1 MTLALVT
8 IVAPLS
14 PDRIG
19 QASHLIDALGN
30 PARAD
35 LKAALDAAI
44 DPDGS
49 GTHFASLHA
58 LPSFTAGRAHLIL
71 EFSSDGS
78 PARAI
83 ARLVGAIGAQ
93 LQPVFALAS
102 DWRQAE
108 LGAYLAAHAVPS
120 GYTYGKPAG
129 VPHVGAPGMSVGLIR
144 DEDKL
149 AEAARDLLARQGGH
163 IAPMARLV
171 AVRDALQPQFPA
183 LLADTTPAPPAHL
196 LSIAAAGLKR
206 LPNLLTTFLWP
217 LALPLLA
224 WIALCATFAAMHHR
238 PDGPPPHPLFQALH
252 GAWHGLATGLPW
264 VLVVVIAV
272 YLRLRWLESLD
283 WVSERFPTQHV
294 EAEMAARENH
304 CAQNHM
310 VSLTRLKPGI
320 LRRITIRLAFW
331 TIAQVGSL
339 AYRPG
344 YLGPI
349 GTIHFAR
356 WITVP
361 GTRDFLF
368 LSNYGGSWQAYLE
381 DFITLAHDGLT
392 AVWSN
397 TVGFPRTSNLFLEGA
412 TDADRFKRFARQ
424 SMLPTRFWYSA
435 YPQIDTDMI
444 RANAAIRRGLVGAMS
459 EDDAVAWLARFGS
472 ATRPASQLV
481 TDEIQSL
488 VFGGMGFLGFSRM
501 TLWDL
506 SAEPAQAQAF
516 FAAAA
521 AHVAYDDGRRLAD
534 DAEAIVQLAVSAR
547 GLRALGLPD
556 AAVASFPPPFTQG
569 MACPARA
576 RILGDAGL
584 DAPEHW
590 WWGGAGE
597 PHLALIVL
605 GRSETA
611 CDDLE
616 GKLVA
621 AASTHGAA
629 RTYRQPMADYD
640 PHDNHE
646 PFGFVDGISQ
656 PVIRGTYKGST
667 RGDALHL
674 VEPGEFI
681 LGYPDNRGESP
692 PGPSVSAGLD
702 PAGRLP
708 VRGSDPTLSIATI
721 NHPREIGRNGS
732 YLVIRQLEQDPAAFD
747 GYCAQQSDALQG
759 RLPAPYLVTPDFIAA
774 KLIGRWR
781 NGAPIV
787 RAPYSDTISKAQAV
801 AAINL
806 GAPAQA
812 HITFA
817 NTFLPGEEDP
827 EGLRCPFG
835 AHIRRANPR
844 DSLNPGSTDQIA
856 ISNRHRILRVGR
868 KYAANTSR
876 NANDAAAAAGGKPGL
891 VFLCLNADIERQFE
905 FIQQTW
911 IQGNVISLTCPIS
924 LKGETDPLLGSG
936 DSSGYTV
943 PSHDGLIRLAPPPRF
958 VTVRGGGYFFMPG
971 RSVIAWLATARTD
984 APVTPGPPAA
994 AHAAVTSL

>member
-1 MTLALVT
+1 MSHALVT

-35 LKAALDAAI
+35 LRAALDPTDA
-44 DPDGS
+44 DGA

-71 EFSSDGS
+71 EFSADGT
-78 PARAI
+78 PAQAI
-83 ARLVGAIGAQ
+83 ARLAGAIGAQ
-93 LQPVFALAS
+93 LRPVFALAS
-102 DWRQAE
+102 DWRGGD
-108 LGAYLAAHAVPS
+108 LGAYLAEHSIPS
-120 GYTYGKPAG
+120 GWTYGKPPG
-129 VPHVGAPGMSVGLIR
+129 VGHVGAPGMSVGLIR
-144 DEDKL
+144 DEDVL
-149 AEAARDLLARQGGH
+149 AQQARALLSAQGPGM
-163 IAPMARLV
+163 APMARLA
-171 AVRDALQPQFPA
+171 AVRDALQAQFPA
-183 LLADTTPAPPAHL
+183 LLADATPAPPGTVL
-196 LSIAAAGLKR
+196 TIAGAGLKR

-217 LALPLLA
+217 LALALLA
-224 WIALCATFAAMHHR
+224 SIAICATFAAMHHH
-238 PDGPPPHPLFQALH
+238 PGEPPHHPQILALLHALH
-252 GAWHGLATGLPW
+252 GAWIGLATGLLW

-272 YLRLRWLESLD
+272 YLRLRWLESID
-283 WVSERFPTQHV
+283 WVSERFPSAHV

-310 VSLTRLKPGI
+310 VSITRLKPG
-320 LRRITIRLAFW
+320 LVRRITIRLAFW

-361 GTRDFLF
+361 GTRDFIF
-368 LSNYGGSWQAYLE
+368 FSNYGGSWQAYLE
-381 DFITLAHDGLT
+381 DFITLAHFGLT
-392 AVWSN
+392 AAWSN
-397 TVGFPRTSNLFLEGA
+397 TVGFPRTSNLFLQGA
-412 TDADRFKRFARQ
+412 TDADRFKRYARQ
-424 SMLPTRFWYSA
+424 SMQQTRFWYSA
-435 YPQIDTDMI
+435 YPDIDTDMI

-459 EDDAVAWLARFGS
+459 EDDAVAWLSRFGS
-472 ATRPASQLV
+472 ATRPASQMV

-488 VFGGMGFLGFSRM
+488 VFGGMGFLPASRL
-501 TLWDL
+501 TLWQLPDDR
-506 SAEPAQAQAF
+506 SKARAF
-516 FAAAA
+516 FAEVAAR
-521 AHVAYDDGRRLAD
+521 VAYDDGRRLGD
-534 DAEAIVQLAVSAR
+534 DAEAIVQLAISAR

-556 AAVASFPPPFTQG
+556 AAMASFPPPFTQG
-569 MACPARA
+569 MACAARA
-576 RILGDAGL
+576 RILGDAGE
-584 DAPEHW
+584 DAPERW
-590 WWGGAGE
+590 WWGGQGE

-605 GRSETA
+605 GRSAEA
-611 CDDLE
+611 CDALE
-616 GKLVA
+616 AALTA
-621 AASTHGAA
+621 AATAQGAA
-629 RTYRQPMADYD
+629 LTYRLPMANYD
-640 PHDNHE
+640 PGDNRE

-656 PVIRGTYKGST
+656 PVIRGTYKGAT
-667 RGDALHL
+667 RGDPLHL

-681 LGYPDNRGESP
+681 LGYPDNRGETP

-708 VRGSDPTLSIATI
+708 VRGPDPTLSTATI

-732 YLVIRQLEQDPAAFD
+732 YLVIRQLEQDPEAFD
-747 GYCAQQSDALQG
+747 GYCEAQAAAFKE
-759 RLPAPYLVTPDFIAA
+759 RLPAPYVVDSEFIAA
-774 KLIGRWR
+774 KLLGRWR

-787 RAPYSDTISKAQAV
+787 RAPYSDTVSRAQAI
-801 AAINL
+801 AARNN
-806 GAPAQA
+806 GAPRDA

-817 NTFLPGEEDP
+817 NDFLLGEEDP

-844 DSLNPGSTDQIA
+844 DSLNPGSADQVA
-856 ISNRHRILRVGR
+856 ISNRHRILRIGR
-868 KYAANTSR
+868 KYTG
-876 NANDAAAAAGGKPGL
+876 DASGSKPGL
-891 VFLCLNADIERQFE
+891 VFMCLNADIERQFE

-936 DSSGYTV
+936 SSSGYTM

-958 VTVRGGGYFFMPG
+958 VTMRGGGYFFLAG
-971 RSVIAWLATARTD
+971 RSLIGWLASPRTD
-984 APVTPGPPAA
+984 AQVAVAGPAGTHASVTG
-994 AHAAVTSL
+994 L

>member
-1 MTLALVT
+1 MSHALVT

-19 QASHLIDALGN
+19 KASHLIDALGN
-30 PARAD
+30 PVRAD
-35 LKAALDAAI
+35 LRAALDPTDA
-44 DPDGS
+44 DGS

-71 EFSSDGS
+71 EFSADGT
-78 PARAI
+78 PAQAI
-83 ARLVGAIGAQ
+83 ARLAGAIGQQ
-93 LQPVFALAS
+93 LEAVFELAS
-102 DWRQAE
+102 DWRNGDLA
-108 LGAYLAAHAVPS
+108 AYLAAHQIPS

-129 VPHVGAPGMSVGLIR
+129 IGHVGAPGMSVGLIR

-149 AEAARDLLARQGGH
+149 ADAARDLLAKQG
-163 IAPMARLV
+163 AALPPMARLD
-171 AVRDALQPQFPA
+171 AVRDALQSQFPA
-183 LLADTTPAPPAHL
+183 LLADATPAQPNSG

-217 LALPLLA
+217 LLLLLIA

-238 PDGPPPHPLFQALH
+238 PGQPPHHPLVNALH
-252 GAWHGLATGLPW
+252 GAWTGLATGLPW
-264 VLVVVIAV
+264 VLLLVIAV

-283 WVSERFPTQHV
+283 WVSERFPTAHV

-310 VSLTRLKPGI
+310 VSITRLKPG
-320 LRRITIRLAFW
+320 LVRRITVRLAFW
-331 TIAQVGSL
+331 TIAQVGGL

-356 WITVP
+356 WVTVP
-361 GTRDFLF
+361 GTRDFIF
-368 LSNYGGSWQAYLE
+368 FSNYGGSWQAYLE
-381 DFITLAHDGLT
+381 DFITLAHFGLT
-392 AVWSN
+392 AAWSN
-397 TVGFPRTSNLFLEGA
+397 TVGFPRTSNLFLQGA
-412 TDADRFKRFARQ
+412 TDADRFKRYARQ

-435 YPQIDTDMI
+435 YPEIDTDMI
-444 RANAAIRRGLVGAMS
+444 RANAAIRRGLVGAMC
-459 EDDAVAWLARFGS
+459 EDDAVAWLSRFGS
-472 ATRPASQLV
+472 ATRPASQMV

-488 VFGGMGFLGFSRM
+488 VFGGMGFLPASRL
-501 TLWDL
+501 TLWEL
-506 SAEPAQAQAF
+506 PASEPAARAF
-516 FAAAA
+516 VAEVAR
-521 AHVAYDDGRRLAD
+521 HVAYDDGRRLGD
-534 DAEAIVQLAVSAR
+534 DVHAIVQLSVSAR

-556 AAVASFPPPFTQG
+556 AAMASFPPPFTQG
-569 MACPARA
+569 MAAPTRA
-576 RILGDAGL
+576 RVLGDAGE
-584 DAPEHW
+584 DAPDKW
-590 WWGGAGE
+590 WWGGQGE
-597 PHLALIVL
+597 PHLALILL
-605 GRSETA
+605 GRSSEA
-611 CDDLE
+611 CYALQAR
-616 GKLVA
+616 LTA
-621 AASTHGAA
+621 AATTNGAA
-629 RTYRQPMADYD
+629 MTYQLPMQDYD
-640 PHDNHE
+640 PGDNHE

-667 RGDALHL
+667 RGDPLHL

-681 LGYPDNRGESP
+681 LGYPDNRGETP
-692 PGPSVSAGLD
+692 PGPSLSAGLD

-708 VRGSDPTLSIATI
+708 VRASDPTLSTATI

-747 GYCAQQSDALQG
+747 GYCTKEAEALTD
-759 RLPAPYLVTPDFIAA
+759 RLPAPYLVTDEFIAA
-774 KLIGRWR
+774 KLLGRWR
-781 NGAPIV
+781 NGAPLV
-787 RAPYSDTISKAQAV
+787 RAPHSDTISRRQTV
-801 AAINL
+801 AARNL
-806 GAPAQA
+806 GAPKDA

-817 NTFLPGEEDP
+817 NDFLLGEEDP

-844 DSLNPGSTDQIA
+844 DSLNPGSTDQVA

-868 KYAANTSR
+868 KYAGDSSPT
-876 NANDAAAAAGGKPGL
+876 GKPGL
-891 VFLCLNADIERQFE
+891 VFLCLNADLERQFE

-936 DSSGYTV
+936 ASSGYTM

-958 VTVRGGGYFFMPG
+958 VTVRGGGYFFLAG
-971 RSVIAWLATARTD
+971 RSLIGWLASPRAEAR
-984 APVTPGPPAA
+984 PAVPHGSGT
-994 AHAAVTSL
+994 HASVTSL

>member
-1 MTLALVT
+1 MSHALVT
-8 IVAPLS
+8 IVAPLL

-19 QASHLIDALGN
+19 KASHMIDALGN
-30 PARAD
+30 PVRDD

-44 DPDGS
+44 GTDGS
-49 GTHFASLHA
+49 ATHFASLHA

-71 EFSSDGS
+71 EFSADGT
-78 PARAI
+78 PAQAI
-83 ARLVGAIGAQ
+83 ARLADAIGTH
-93 LQPVFALAS
+93 LQPIFALAN
-102 DWRQAE
+102 DWH
-108 LGAYLAAHAVPS
+108 GGNLAAYMADHTIPS
-120 GYTYGKPAG
+120 GFTYGKPAG
-129 VPHVGAPGMSVGLIR
+129 IGHVGSPGMSVRLIR
-144 DEDKL
+144 REDALALEARKL
-149 AEAARDLLARQGGH
+149 LSAQGHG

-171 AVRDALQPQFPA
+171 AVREALQAQFPA
-183 LLADTTPAPPAHL
+183 LLADTPPAPPAKL
-196 LSIAAAGLKR
+196 LSIPAAGLKS
-206 LPNLLTTFLWP
+206 LPHLITTFLWP
-217 LALPLLA
+217 LAIPLLL
-224 WIALCATFAAMHHR
+224 WIAACGAFAAMHQR
-238 PDGPPPHPLFQALH
+238 RFGPPPHPLWQALH

-294 EAEMAARENH
+294 EAEMASRENH

-310 VSLTRLKPGI
+310 VSITRLKPGI
-320 LRRITIRLAFW
+320 VRRITIRLGFW
-331 TIAQVGSL
+331 AIAQVGSL

-361 GTRDFLF
+361 GTRDFIF

-381 DFITLAHDGLT
+381 DFITLAHFGLT
-392 AVWSN
+392 AAWSN
-397 TVGFPRTSNLFLEGA
+397 TVGFPRTSNLFLQGA
-412 TDADRFKRFARQ
+412 TDADRFKRYARQ

-459 EDDAVAWLARFGS
+459 EDDAVAWLSRFGS
-472 ATRPASQLV
+472 ATRPATQMV
-481 TDEIQSL
+481 TDEIQSM
-488 VFGGMGFLGFSRM
+488 VFGGMGFLPASRM
-501 TLWDL
+501 TLWQLPDDR
-506 SAEPAQAQAF
+506 SKARAF
-516 FAAAA
+516 FAEVAR
-521 AHVAYDDGRRLAD
+521 HVAYDDGRRLG
-534 DAEAIVQLAVSAR
+534 DAIEAIVQLAVSAP

-556 AAVASFPPPFTQG
+556 AAMASFPPPFTQG
-569 MACPARA
+569 MSAPARA
-576 RILGDAGL
+576 RILGDAGE
-584 DAPEHW
+584 DAPERW
-590 WWGGAGE
+590 WWGGQGE
-597 PHLALIVL
+597 PHLALILL
-605 GRSETA
+605 GHSEAA
-611 CDDLE
+611 CDALE
-616 GKLVA
+616 AALTA
-621 AASTHGAA
+621 AAAAQGAA
-629 RTYRQPMADYD
+629 MMYRVPMDLYD
-640 PHDNHE
+640 PGDNRE

-667 RGDALHL
+667 RGDPLHL

-681 LGYPDNRGESP
+681 LGYPDNRGETP

-702 PAGRLP
+702 PAGKLP
-708 VRGSDPTLSIATI
+708 VRGSDPTLSTATI

-732 YLVIRQLEQDPAAFD
+732 YLVIRHLEQDPVAFD
-747 GYCAQQSDALQG
+747 GYCAQQAAELKH
-759 RLPAPYLVTPDFIAA
+759 RLPAPYLVDAEFIAA
-774 KLIGRWR
+774 KLLGRWR

-787 RAPYSDTISKAQAV
+787 RAPYSDTVSRSQAISARNQ
-801 AAINL
+801 
-806 GAPAQA
+806 GAPKDA
-812 HITFA
+812 HITFS
-817 NTFLPGEEDP
+817 NTFLLGEEDP

-856 ISNRHRILRVGR
+856 ISNRHRILRIGR
-868 KYAANTSR
+868 KYQASVSEA
-876 NANDAAAAAGGKPGL
+876 GKPGL
-891 VFLCLNADIERQFE
+891 VFMCLNADIERQFE

-936 DSSGYTV
+936 DSSGYTM

-971 RSVIAWLATARTD
+971 RSVVNWLASPRTD
-984 APVTPGPPAA
+984 APLAA
-994 AHAAVTSL
+994 ARPAGTPASVSSL

>member
-8 IVAPLS
+8 VVAPLS

-19 QASHLIDALGN
+19 QASHMIDALGN
-30 PARAD
+30 PAHAD
-35 LKAALDAAI
+35 ICAALDPTDA
-44 DPDGS
+44 DGS

-71 EFSSDGS
+71 EFSADGT
-78 PARAI
+78 PAQAI
-83 ARLVGAIGAQ
+83 ARLASAIGAQ
-93 LQPVFALAS
+93 LQPVFALANDWPKAGGSS
-102 DWRQAE
+102 DLAS
-108 LGAYLAAHAVPS
+108 YLTSHAIPS
-120 GYTYGKPAG
+120 GWTYGKPPG
-129 VPHVGAPGMSVGLIR
+129 VGHIGAPGMSVGQIR
-144 DEDKL
+144 DEDNL
-149 AEAARDLLARQGGH
+149 AHQARNLLSAQGPGM
-163 IAPMARLV
+163 APMARLG
-171 AVRDALQPQFPA
+171 AVRTALQAQFPA
-183 LLADTTPAPPAHL
+183 LLAQTTPAPPGTV
-196 LSIAAAGLKR
+196 LSIPAAGLKR

-217 LALPLLA
+217 LALLLLA
-224 WIALCATFAAMHHR
+224 WIAVCATFAARNHR
-238 PDGPPPHPLFQALH
+238 PFGPPPHPLLQALH
-252 GAWHGLATGLPW
+252 GAWHGLASGLPW

-283 WVSERFPTQHV
+283 WVSERFPSAHV
-294 EAEMAARENH
+294 EAEMAERENH

-310 VSLTRLKPGI
+310 VSITRLKPGI
-320 LRRITIRLAFW
+320 VRRITIRLAFW

-381 DFITLAHDGLT
+381 DFITLAHYGLT

-397 TVGFPRTSNLFLEGA
+397 TVGFARTSNLFLQGA
-412 TDADRFKRFARQ
+412 TDADRFKRYARQ

-435 YPQIDTDMI
+435 YPEIDTDMI
-444 RANAAIRRGLVGAMS
+444 RANAAIRRGLVGAMC
-459 EDDAVAWLARFGS
+459 EDDAIAWLSRFGS
-472 ATRPASQLV
+472 ATRPAAQMV

-488 VFGGMGFLGFSRM
+488 VFGGMGFLPASRL
-501 TLWDL
+501 TLWQLPEDR
-506 SAEPAQAQAF
+506 SKSRAF
-516 FAAAA
+516 FAEVAR
-521 AHVAYDDGRRLAD
+521 HVAYDDGRRLGD
-534 DAEAIVQLAVSAR
+534 DVHAIVQLAVSAP

-556 AAVASFPPPFTQG
+556 AAMASFPPPFTQG
-569 MACPARA
+569 MAAPARA

-584 DAPEHW
+584 DAPDQW
-590 WWGGAGE
+590 WWGGQGE
-597 PHLALIVL
+597 PHLALILL
-605 GRSETA
+605 GRTGA
-611 CDDLE
+611 GCDALE
-616 GKLVA
+616 AALIA
-621 AASTHGAA
+621 AAAAQGAA
-629 RTYRQPMADYD
+629 MAYRLPMEHYN
-640 PHDNHE
+640 PGDNHE

-667 RGDALHL
+667 RGDPLHL

-681 LGYPDNRGESP
+681 LGYPDNRGETP

-702 PAGRLP
+702 PAGQLP
-708 VRGSDPTLSIATI
+708 VRGSDPSLSTATI

-732 YLVIRQLEQDPAAFD
+732 YLVIRQLEQDPTAFD
-747 GYCAQQSDALQG
+747 GYCQAEAEQLAN
-759 RLPAPYLVTPDFIAA
+759 RLPAPYLVDREFIAA
-774 KLIGRWR
+774 KLLGRWR
-781 NGAPIV
+781 NGAPLV
-787 RAPYSDTISKAQAV
+787 RAPHSDTISRRQTPNLRNNG
-801 AAINL
+801 AARNL
-806 GAPAQA
+806 GAPRDA

-817 NTFLPGEEDP
+817 NDFLLGEEDP

-844 DSLNPGSTDQIA
+844 DSLNPGSTDQVA

-868 KYAANTSR
+868 KYAG
-876 NANDAAAAAGGKPGL
+876 DAEATGQPGL
-891 VFLCLNADIERQFE
+891 VFMCLNADIERQFE

-911 IQGNVISLTCPIS
+911 INGNVISLTCPIS

-936 DSSGYTV
+936 SSSGYTV

-958 VTVRGGGYFFMPG
+958 VTVRGGGYFFLAG
-971 RSVIAWLATARTD
+971 RSLIGWLASPRTD
-984 APVTPGPPAA
+984 APIIAPKTAETRA
-994 AHAAVTSL
+994 SITSL

>member
-1 MTLALVT
+1 MTHALVT

-19 QASHLIDALGN
+19 SASHMIDALGN

-44 DPDGS
+44 DLDGS
-49 GTHFASLHA
+49 ATHFASLHA

-71 EFSSDGS
+71 EFSADGGS
-78 PARAI
+78 SQAI
-83 ARLVGAIGAQ
+83 ARLANAIGAF
-93 LQPVFALAS
+93 LQPIFALAN
-102 DWRQAE
+102 DWHGGD
-108 LGAYLAAHAVPS
+108 LGAYLAEHVIPS
-120 GYTYGKPAG
+120 GYSYGKPAG
-129 VPHVGAPGMSVGLIR
+129 IGHVGSPGMSVGQIR
-144 DEDKL
+144 QEDALALEARKL
-149 AEAARDLLARQGGH
+149 LSAQGPGL
-163 IAPMARLV
+163 APMARLA
-171 AVRDALQPQFPA
+171 AVRDALQAQFPA
-183 LLADTTPAPPAHL
+183 LLAETPPAPPAHL
-196 LSIAAAGLKR
+196 LPIPAAGLKR
-206 LPNLLTTFLWP
+206 LPNLITTFLWP
-217 LALPLLA
+217 LVVPLLLWVA
-224 WIALCATFAAMHHR
+224 ACGAFAAMHQR
-238 PDGPPPHPLFQALH
+238 TFGPPPHPLLQALH
-252 GAWHGLATGLPW
+252 GGWHGLATGLPW
-264 VLVVVIAV
+264 VLAVVITV
-272 YLRLRWLESLD
+272 YLRLRWLEALD
-283 WVSERFPTQHV
+283 WVSERFPSQHV

-361 GTRDFLF
+361 GTRDFIF
-368 LSNYGGSWQAYLE
+368 FSNYGGSWQAYLE
-381 DFITLAHDGLT
+381 DFITLAHFGLT
-392 AVWSN
+392 AAWSN
-397 TVGFPRTSNLFLEGA
+397 TVGFPRTSNLFLQGA
-412 TDADRFKRFARQ
+412 TDADRFKRYARQ

-435 YPQIDTDMI
+435 YPEIDTDMI

-459 EDDAVAWLARFGS
+459 EDDAVAWVSRFGS
-472 ATRPASQLV
+472 ATRPVNQLA

-488 VFGGMGFLGFSRM
+488 VFGGMGFLPASRM
-501 TLWDL
+501 TLWQLPDDR
-506 SAEPAQAQAF
+506 SKAGAF
-516 FAAAA
+516 FSEVAQ
-521 AHVAYDDGRRLAD
+521 HVAFDDGRRLG
-534 DAEAIVQLAVSAR
+534 DAVEAIVQLAVSAQ
-547 GLRALGLPD
+547 GLRALGLPE
-556 AAVASFPPPFTQG
+556 AAMASFPPPFSQG
-569 MACPARA
+569 MAAPARA
-576 RILGDAGL
+576 RILGDAGP
-584 DAPEHW
+584 DAPDQW

-605 GRSETA
+605 GRTSAA
-611 CDDLE
+611 CDVLE
-616 GKLVA
+616 AALTA
-621 AASTHGAA
+621 AAAAQGAVL
-629 RTYRQPMADYD
+629 TYRLPMTDYD
-640 PHDNHE
+640 PGDNRE

-674 VEPGEFI
+674 CEPGEFI
-681 LGYPDNRGESP
+681 LGYPDNRGETP

-702 PAGRLP
+702 PAGKLP
-708 VRGSDPTLSIATI
+708 VRGSDPSLSTATI

-732 YLVIRQLEQDPAAFD
+732 YLVIRHLEQDREAFD
-747 GYCAQQSDALQG
+747 SYCTQQASQLKH
-759 RLPAPYLVTPDFIAA
+759 RLPAPYLVDSEFIAA
-774 KLIGRWR
+774 KLLGRWR

-787 RAPYSDTISKAQAV
+787 RAPYSDTVSRAQSI
-801 AAINL
+801 AARNR
-806 GAPAQA
+806 GAPRDA
-812 HITFA
+812 HITFT
-817 NTFLPGEEDP
+817 NTFLLGEEDP

-844 DSLNPGSTDQIA
+844 DSLNPGSADQVA

-868 KYAANTSR
+868 KYSSGASPS
-876 NANDAAAAAGGKPGL
+876 GKPGL

-911 IQGNVISLTCPIS
+911 IQGNVISLACPIS

-936 DSSGYTV
+936 NSSGYTM

-958 VTVRGGGYFFMPG
+958 VTVRGGGYFFLAG
-971 RSVIAWLATARTD
+971 RSLIAWLATSRTD
-984 APVTPGPPAA
+984 APAMAA
-994 AHAAVTSL
+994 KSAGTHVSVASS